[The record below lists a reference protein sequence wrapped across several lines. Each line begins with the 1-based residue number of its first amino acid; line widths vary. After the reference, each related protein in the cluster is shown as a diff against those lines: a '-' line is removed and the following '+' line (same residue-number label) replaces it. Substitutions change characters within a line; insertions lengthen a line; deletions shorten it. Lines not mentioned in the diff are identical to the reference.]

1 VGEIFAEGDL
11 LNFRLIWALQ
21 WDHIYTANYF
31 LALMA
36 LLAASLAACSTTR
49 QWPMVKVA
57 RRCLSND
64 HAHLNWL
71 MLLEVQRSASW
82 PPSELIFIWSTPT
95 SLQ

>member
-1 VGEIFAEGDL
+1 MVSYSVAKDSLWQSHAASLAEDKW

-21 WDHIYTANYF
+21 FDHIYTANYF

-57 RRCLSND
+57 RR
-64 HAHLNWL
+64 
-71 MLLEVQRSASW
+71 
-82 PPSELIFIWSTPT
+82 
-95 SLQ
+95 